1 MLDKNNFYSLHT
13 TQCPHR
19 NTDNLRKAISI
30 GYSLVALVMADD
42 HLIVVTSSVADCVD
56 DSVLTLSRAHRE
68 AHEEDRGP
76 TDPTAGGRG
85 PTRAGERLSL
95 PRTHQVYASRAA
107 HRRCLVSV
115 TARKCLRN
123 EMSCWG
129 LWFYFAV
136 ISLPK
141 CVRST

>member
-1 MLDKNNFYSLHT
+1 MSSQKYRQPAQSYFYRVFFGRTGNGGRSPYCGYV
-13 TQCPHR
+13 QCCR
-19 NTDNLRKAISI
+19 LCRRL
-30 GYSLVALVMADD
+30 G
-42 HLIVVTSSVADCVD
+42 
-56 DSVLTLSRAHRE
+56 TLSRAHRE

>member
-1 MLDKNNFYSLHT
+1 MSSQKYRQPAQNYFYRVLFGRT
-13 TQCPHR
+13 GNGGRTPYCG
-19 NTDNLRKAISI
+19 L
-30 GYSLVALVMADD
+30 
-42 HLIVVTSSVADCVD
+42 TSSVADCVD

-95 PRTHQVYASRAA
+95 PRTHQVYASSAA

-123 EMSCWG
+123 EMGCWG